1 MDTFA
6 PNDNISSNTKG
17 RDENVQNDASP
28 DKLISSRVTFTIL
41 TTLNITSH
49 LLDSTYT
56 TYTMSTT
63 THNPTTTT
71 VSSAT
76 ATCTTAV
83 PGKYGRVPADACN
96 SNYFFDPS
104 FAANLAFCVLFGL
117 ATLVHLI
124 QAILFKKATIMG
136 AAWETIGFAFKT
148 IGSHDQQNTTY
159 VLLGQLFFL
168 LAPLWINAFVYM
180 AVARMVYF
188 RMPDQ
193 KLLGI
198 KAIRMTL
205 LFVWL
210 DIVLFIV
217 QGAGGSMLSNTE
229 DMKIVRLGMK
239 IYMAGVGLQLG
250 VILIFISITAFFY
263 HKLRQLEG
271 RSMGRMKWL
280 IWTMLLVLV
289 LIVIR
294 IVYRLIE
301 FGPGVNDHN
310 TLLIHEE
317 YPLGLDAT
325 PILIALV
332 LLNVMHPGF
341 VLRGPDSEFPKLSR
355 KEKKALKEQKKQD
368 KNRAKEAK
376 KARKAGAQEL
386 KNLSVGEQSN
396 SSREMV

>member
-1 MDTFA
+1 
-6 PNDNISSNTKG
+6 
-17 RDENVQNDASP
+17 
-28 DKLISSRVTFTIL
+28 
-41 TTLNITSH
+41 
-49 LLDSTYT
+49 
-56 TYTMSTT
+56 MSTT
-63 THNPTTTT
+63 TFTSTATTT
-71 VSSAT
+71 SSAT

-83 PGKYGRVPADACN
+83 PGKYGRVPVDACN

-104 FAANLAFCVLFGL
+104 FAANLAFCVLFGM
-117 ATLVHLI
+117 TTMVHLI
-124 QAILFKKATIMG
+124 QAILFKKKFCWVAIMG

-148 IGSHDQQNTTY
+148 LGSRNQQNTTY
-159 VLLGQLFFL
+159 LIWGQLFFL

-188 RMPDQ
+188 RMPDR

-210 DIVLFIV
+210 DIILFLV
-217 QGAGGSMLSNTE
+217 QGAGGSMLSSDD
-229 DMKIVRLGMK
+229 DMNMIRIGQKL
-239 IYMAGVGLQLG
+239 YMAGVGLQLG
-250 VILIFISITAFFY
+250 VILIFIGITAFFY
-263 HKLRQLEG
+263 FKLRQLEG

-280 IWTMLLVLV
+280 ILTMLTVLI

-301 FGPGVNDHN
+301 FGPGVNEHN
-310 TLLIHEE
+310 QLLIHEE

-332 LLNVMHPGF
+332 LLNTMHPGF

-355 KEKKALKEQKKQD
+355 KEKKALKQQKKMEKKQ
-368 KNRAKEAK
+368 AKEAK

-386 KNLSVGEQSN
+386 KNLSYD
-396 SSREMV
+396 

>member
-1 MDTFA
+1 
-6 PNDNISSNTKG
+6 
-17 RDENVQNDASP
+17 
-28 DKLISSRVTFTIL
+28 
-41 TTLNITSH
+41 
-49 LLDSTYT
+49 
-56 TYTMSTT
+56 MSTT
-63 THNPTTTT
+63 TYMPTTTV

-83 PGKYGRVPADACN
+83 PGKYGRVPVDACN

-117 ATLVHLI
+117 TTMVHLI
-124 QAILFKKATIMG
+124 QAILFKKTFCWVAIMG

-148 IGSHDQQNTTY
+148 LGSHHQQSTTY

-188 RMPDQ
+188 RMPGQ

-210 DIVLFIV
+210 DIVLFLV

-229 DMKIVRLGMK
+229 DMNTVRLGMK
-239 IYMAGVGLQLG
+239 IYMAGVGLQLA
-250 VILIFISITAFFY
+250 VILIFSSITVYFY
-263 HKLRQLEG
+263 YKLRQLEG

-280 IWTMLLVLV
+280 IWTMLVVLV

-341 VLRGPDSEFPKLSR
+341 VLRGPNSEFPKLSR

-368 KNRAKEAK
+368 KKRAKEVK

-386 KNLSVGEQSN
+386 KNLSVDEQSN